1 MIGTIHRYLDKTS
14 IYRFVES
21 DFALFLAFSILSF
34 IDLQLFS
41 TNPQGVAP
49 MSPKP
54 SYDELKLKVRKLKE
68 QAGALSRMEAT
79 FQKTNEERLRF
90 ERLLNELSAAF
101 VKIPADEV
109 DEKVETVLQRIGEI
123 LGVDRT
129 DFVQLMPET
138 RQVEITYS
146 WTAKGVERY
155 DRIITDEHYPWFT
168 ENLRNGKDII
178 FATDEMPGEAETDKK
193 SLENMGIKSGM
204 IIPYT
209 VGGSFVC
216 ATAFGSHRD
225 YRRFWP
231 EDHIQRLRLLGE
243 VIFNAL
249 LRKQQDLELRNAFA
263 EIHKLKNQLQ
273 KENIYL
279 REKIET
285 IHKHEE
291 IIGESDKINNV
302 LKKIEQV
309 APTNSSVLIM
319 GETGTGKELVARAIH
334 NRSLRKNRAMVTI
347 NCATLPDSLVE
358 SELFGHEKGAYTGAV
373 TTQAGRFEI
382 ADGATIFLDEIGELS
397 LDLQVKLLR
406 VLQQGQFER
415 LGSPKTI
422 TVDVRVIAA
431 TNRDLSK
438 AIRDGKFREDL
449 YYRLNVFP
457 IRVAPLRERPADII
471 PLTWAFINEFCDTMG
486 KVIDTISKISLDGIQ
501 CYPWPGNVRELRN
514 VIERAMI
521 ISKDRTLN
529 IELPETSNLAP
540 LYDITLEEHER
551 RHILSVLERTNW
563 RIRGPNGAAEVL
575 GLNPSTLYSRMKKLG
590 IHRSS

>member
-1 MIGTIHRYLDKTS
+1 
-14 IYRFVES
+14 
-21 DFALFLAFSILSF
+21 
-34 IDLQLFS
+34 
-41 TNPQGVAP
+41 
-49 MSPKP
+49 MSKEN
-54 SYDELKLKVRKLKE
+54 SYKELKQKVRQLKE
-68 QAGALSRMEAT
+68 QTGALSRMEET
-79 FQKTNEERLRF
+79 LQKTNAERLRF
-90 ERLLNELSAAF
+90 ERLLTELSAVF
-101 VKIPADEV
+101 VKIPADKV
-109 DEKVETVLQRIGEI
+109 DGKVEAVLQRIGEI

-129 DFVQLMPET
+129 DFVQLMTET
-138 RQVEITYS
+138 EQVEITHS
-146 WTAKGVERY
+146 WTVKGVERY
-155 DRIITDEHYPWFT
+155 HRIITDEHYPWFT

-178 FATDEMPGEAETDKK
+178 FTTDEMPPEGETDKK

-209 VGGSFVC
+209 VEGAFVC
-216 ATAFGSHRD
+216 ATAFGSHTD
-225 YRRFWP
+225 YRRSWP

-243 VIFNAL
+243 IIFNAL
-249 LRKQQDLELRNAFA
+249 VRKQQDLELRNAFA
-263 EIHKLKNQLQ
+263 EIQKLKNQLQ

-291 IIGESDKINNV
+291 IIGESDKINTV

-334 NRSLRKNRAMVTI
+334 NRSLQKNRAMVTVS
-347 NCATLPDSLVE
+347 CATLPDSLVE
-358 SELFGHEKGAYTGAV
+358 SELFGREKGAYTGAT

-382 ADGATIFLDEIGELS
+382 ADGSTIFLDEIGELS
-397 LDLQVKLLR
+397 LELQVKLLR

-457 IRVAPLRERPADII
+457 IRVPPLRERPADII
-471 PLTWAFINEFCDTMG
+471 PLTWAFIKEFCDTMG
-486 KVIDTISKISLDGIQ
+486 KVIDTITKSSLDGIQ
-501 CYPWPGNVRELRN
+501 GYPWPGNVRELRN

-521 ISKDRTLN
+521 VCRDRTLH
-529 IELPETSNLAP
+529 IELPETSKHAP
-540 LYDITLEEHER
+540 PYDITLEAHER
-551 RHILSVLERTNW
+551 GHILSVLERNQLANQRT
-563 RIRGPNGAAEVL
+563 
-575 GLNPSTLYSRMKKLG
+575 
-590 IHRSS
+590 